1 VHELYNSF
9 VFQKSLKSSVSM
21 WLNSAKLPIV
31 TAVVIPFIQNHK
43 NVQFYK
49 SIKSVGLR
57 KIRVL
62 DGAQEAIT

>member
-1 VHELYNSF
+1 
-9 VFQKSLKSSVSM
+9 M
-21 WLNSAKLPIV
+21 V
-31 TAVVIPFIQNHK
+31 TRLVILFTKNCK

>member
-1 VHELYNSF
+1 
-9 VFQKSLKSSVSM
+9 M